1 MAEDDLRGQISDCFR
16 KEKTS
21 YKNLL
26 QISGQF
32 LIENDLVKVWAE
44 ARGIK
49 PEKITSSWSDYIS
62 LMQAEVLGVLDFV
75 NDSQPIRPRPRGTR
89 GGRKPGLSSKAKK
102 TAAAAAQLYKA
113 GEYTILEIM
122 EALSIKSKATLYRYL
137 RHEKVIE

>member
-32 LIENDLVKVWAE
+32 LIENDLVEVWAHVRNIE
-44 ARGIK
+44 
-49 PEKITSSWSDYIS
+49 PEKITSTWSDYIS

>member
-16 KEKTS
+16 KEKAS

-32 LIENDLVKVWAE
+32 LVENDLVEVWAE
-44 ARGIK
+44 ARGIE

-75 NDSQPIRPRPRGTR
+75 NDRQPIRPRPRGTR

>member
-16 KEKTS
+16 KENTS

-44 ARGIK
+44 ARGIE

-62 LMQAEVLGVLDFV
+62 LMQAEALGVLDFV